1 MKIMN
6 QTKDYIA
13 EFNKDMWTV
22 QDNQGYSIIMRG
34 TLRPV
39 LGIYETQQRADEV
52 FCELYRCYREGK
64 QAYEMPQQ

>member
-13 EFNKDMWTV
+13 EFNGDIWTN

-34 TLRPV
+34 ALRPI

-52 FCELYRCYREGK
+52 LRELYHCYKEGK

>member
-13 EFNKDMWTV
+13 EFNKDIWTV

-52 FCELYRCYREGK
+52 LRELYRCYREGK
-64 QAYEMPQQ
+64 QVYEMPQQ